1 MLPPRRRVPLVARLK
16 SQWGQ
21 RVDRGVLQDWAAN
34 AGNPKIQ
41 LTLLA
46 FRAAQRIARAPRP
59 LFLLGVP
66 FLVLY
71 RVIFEWLLGIELH
84 WSLEVGPRL
93 RIFHGYGLV
102 VNPASRIGADCVL
115 RHTTTLGLK
124 ETADEAPGGAPVLGD
139 RVDVGPHVVIL
150 GPVKVGDGA
159 VIGAGAVVT
168 HDVPASATVVGNPA
182 RAIAKA

>member
-1 MLPPRRRVPLVARLK
+1 MLSPRKPMSPVARLK
-16 SQWGQ
+16 SQREQ
-21 RVDRGVLQDWAAN
+21 RVDRGVFQDWVAN
-34 AGNPKIQ
+34 ARNPKIQ

-46 FRAAQRIARAPRP
+46 FRIAQRISRAPRP
-59 LFLLGVP
+59 LFVIGVP
-66 FLVLY
+66 FLVFY
-71 RVIFEWLLGIELH
+71 RVLFEWLLGIELH

-124 ETADEAPGGAPVLGD
+124 QTAGEAPGGAPVLGD

-150 GPVKVGDGA
+150 GPVRIGDDA
-159 VIGAGAVVT
+159 IIGAGAVVT
-168 HDVPASATVVGNPA
+168 RDVAPAATVVGNPA
-182 RAIAKA
+182 REIAKT